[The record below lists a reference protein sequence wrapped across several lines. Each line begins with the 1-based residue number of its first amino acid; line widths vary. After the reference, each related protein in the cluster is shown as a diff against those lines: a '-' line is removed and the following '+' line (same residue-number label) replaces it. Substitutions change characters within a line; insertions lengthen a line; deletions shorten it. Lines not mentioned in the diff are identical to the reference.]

1 MIARHIRPLIGLFLL
16 GAVAAIGQ
24 VNPLTAKEKTEAWTL
39 LFNGNSLE
47 GWTHEGSAKWD
58 VQSGALRGAGG
69 DGWLRSRDRFTDF
82 NLKCDFKNS
91 PKGNAG
97 IFLRAS
103 RESKPGE
110 PNPMT
115 AYELQIHNEDAKYAT
130 GSIED
135 YIQRLTAV
143 NPTPNQWHSYEVEVR
158 GDHLA
163 ATLDGVKVLDG
174 KDRAFSSGFIGLQ
187 HHKDMPVEYRNIK
200 VKLVR
205 R

>member
-1 MIARHIRPLIGLFLL
+1 MIERQIRPLIGLLLL
-16 GAVAAIGQ
+16 GTVAAIGQ
-24 VNPLTAKEKTEAWTL
+24 VNTLTGNEKTQGWTL

-47 GWTHEGSAKWD
+47 GWTQEGGAKWD
-58 VQSGALRGAGG
+58 ARAGALRGAGG

-103 RESKPGE
+103 KESKPGE

-115 AYELQIHNEDAKYAT
+115 AYELQIHNEDEKYAT

-135 YIQRLTAV
+135 HIQRLTAV
-143 NPTPNQWHSYEVEVR
+143 NPAPNQWHSYEVEVR
-158 GDHLA
+158 GSHLT

-174 KDRAFSSGFIGLQ
+174 TDRTISSGFIGLQ

-200 VKLVR
+200 VKAIR